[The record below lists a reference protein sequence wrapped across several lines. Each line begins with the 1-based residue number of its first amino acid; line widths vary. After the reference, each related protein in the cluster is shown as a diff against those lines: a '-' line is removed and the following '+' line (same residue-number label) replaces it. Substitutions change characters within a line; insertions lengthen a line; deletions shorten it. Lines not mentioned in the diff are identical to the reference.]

1 MIRKF
6 TLRKTLAAT
15 IVLTACFLLISHE
28 TASAMSQNV
37 EIQAEYLQHRFFDDR
52 FINNYNIH
60 IFQKAHEQAGLTFHR
75 GLTVTRAHGYTTEDG
90 IYRQSNA
97 IGLGPAAMVRWERPL
112 TGKLYGDLEAS
123 GSFLLYN
130 KAFPAQGRPWG
141 FMWRIGPRFTYKY
154 TANNS
159 VSLGYM
165 LSHSSN
171 GMKRKNPGHHS
182 IGFSLG
188 FHHRF

>member
-28 TASAMSQNV
+28 TASAMAQNV